1 MGPFALPLLGKNFDL
16 TVRAQSLTGAVTTTA
31 VGKVLIDAAEVF
43 AAIVS
48 HDCEFNEGKRNKVLV
63 ARLQGVPKHLTP
75 EEVEALKASNDVT
88 ARVAADEDI
97 AGLDSFVVDPLDG
110 AFADAQIINLATIT
124 PLPMGMA
131 PDLLKAKKG
140 ELDQSVR
147 VDLRMKLGWFFGR
160 DAEDVADETKK
171 APPEESQT
179 ESGDG

>member
-1 MGPFALPLLGKNFDL
+1 MHAPTL
-16 TVRAQSLTGAVTTTA
+16 A
-31 VGKVLIDAAEVF
+31 VGRPGSVTE
-43 AAIVS
+43 S
-48 HDCEFNEGKRNKVLV
+48 
-63 ARLQGVPKHLTP
+63 RL
-75 EEVEALKASNDVT
+75 
-88 ARVAADEDI
+88 
-97 AGLDSFVVDPLDG
+97 
-110 AFADAQIINLATIT
+110 AQIINFATIT